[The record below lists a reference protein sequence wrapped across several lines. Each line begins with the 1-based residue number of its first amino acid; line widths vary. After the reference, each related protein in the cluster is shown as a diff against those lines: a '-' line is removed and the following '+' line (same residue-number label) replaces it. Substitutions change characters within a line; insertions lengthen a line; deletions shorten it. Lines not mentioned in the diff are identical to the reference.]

1 MLVLTQRLSPGDR
14 PEHSPKRDP
23 EPAEFTLLLTAEER
37 GRSRHYFESV
47 EGVPCSLQLTR
58 GTVLRDGDLLVATSG
73 ERVRVVAKPEPVV
86 TVTAPTPL
94 ALLRAAYHLGN
105 RHVPLEVAATYL
117 RFSPDPV
124 LQDLVEK
131 MGLYTQ
137 LEERPF
143 QPETGAYDGAGNR
156 GQDLGHSHSH
166 SHGYSHSHSHVH
178 SHSDSHSHSHAH
190 SHHDSGDHSHKNS
203 QKFGFIHESS
213 HSSESSCQSSDL
225 DSQNGSLHHSH
236 KHVSKSSWEHSQEH
250 SHGS

>member
-1 MLVLTQRLSPGDR
+1 MLVLTQRLSAGDR
-14 PEHSPKRDP
+14 PES
-23 EPAEFTLLLTAEER
+23 AEFTLLLTAEER

-156 GQDLGHSHSH
+156 GQDLGHSHIH
-166 SHGYSHSHSHVH
+166 SHSHSHSHPHGHSHSYSHVD
-178 SHSDSHSHSHAH
+178 SHSDSHSHSHDH

>member
-1 MLVLTQRLSPGDR
+1 MLVLTQRLSAGDR
-14 PEHSPKRDP
+14 PES
-23 EPAEFTLLLTAEER
+23 AEFTLLLTAEER

-105 RHVPLEVAATYL
+105 RHVPLEIAATYL

-166 SHGYSHSHSHVH
+166 SHSHSHGYSHSHSHVD
-178 SHSDSHSHSHAH
+178 SHSDSHSHSHDH
-190 SHHDSGDHSHKNS
+190 SHCDSGDHSHKNS